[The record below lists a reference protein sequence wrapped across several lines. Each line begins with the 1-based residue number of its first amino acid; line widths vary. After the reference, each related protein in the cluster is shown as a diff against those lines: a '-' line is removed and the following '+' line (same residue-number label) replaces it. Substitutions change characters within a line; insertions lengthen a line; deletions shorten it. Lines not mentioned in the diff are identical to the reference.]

1 MYQRWMFVV
10 LIVIIGAA
18 LVASPHEQRQTIAKY
33 IFFCLVAG
41 LVIKPVGLFIGRTLQ
56 KMFRRD

>member
-1 MYQRWMFVV
+1 MFVV
-10 LIVIIGAA
+10 LLVIIGAA
-18 LVASPHEQRQTIAKY
+18 LVASPTEQRQTIAKY

-56 KMFRRD
+56 KMFKRD